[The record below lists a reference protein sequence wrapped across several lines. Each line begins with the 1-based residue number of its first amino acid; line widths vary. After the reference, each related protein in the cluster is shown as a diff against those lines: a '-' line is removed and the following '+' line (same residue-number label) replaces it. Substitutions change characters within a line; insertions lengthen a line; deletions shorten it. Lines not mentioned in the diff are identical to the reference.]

1 MKISFLQRHRNLVA
15 IYGLLIGFIVLSSFL
30 SPQFRTSYNI
40 FNLFRQAVAYG
51 LLSIGQTIAILS
63 AGIDLSVG
71 SLVSLTACLTSGIM
85 IGNPQFVVP
94 IVLFILALGV
104 GVGTANGLLITQLRV
119 PPFISTLAMS
129 AFLQGSVLLYTKKPV
144 GGVTRGFMF
153 FANGQIGMVPFALIF
168 WVLVIIAFLF
178 LLQKTSL
185 GLHIYAV
192 GGNKEVARLS
202 GVNLFKTI
210 MMVYILS
217 GGMAALTGLFLAS
230 RLGIGDP
237 LIGQGMELESITA
250 VLMGGTTFAGGKGGI
265 IGTVAGVLIISLINN
280 ILNLMNVQGF
290 WQWIIK
296 GVIVIVVVAFYR
308 ERE

>member
-1 MKISFLQRHRNLVA
+1 MTMKISFLQRHRNVVA
-15 IYGLLIGFIVLSSFL
+15 IYGLLIGFIILSSFL

-85 IGNPQFVVP
+85 IGNPQLVIP
-94 IVLFILALGV
+94 LVLFILALGI

-153 FANGQIGMVPFALIF
+153 FANGQIGVVPFALIF
-168 WVLVIIAFLF
+168 WVAIIIVFLF

-202 GVNLFKTI
+202 GVSLFKTI

-217 GGMAALTGLFLAS
+217 
-230 RLGIGDP
+230 
-237 LIGQGMELESITA
+237 LIHI
-250 VLMGGTTFAGGKGGI
+250 
-265 IGTVAGVLIISLINN
+265 
-280 ILNLMNVQGF
+280 
-290 WQWIIK
+290 
-296 GVIVIVVVAFYR
+296 
-308 ERE
+308 